1 MFKPYSFSSL
11 LLCAGTL
18 FADSTAL
25 EHQLGNASDST
36 ETPLRSSDS
45 GYELSRG
52 EKVIITNATAAALL
66 ITWGV
71 TQWGYFSNSL
81 HFKDE
86 GWFENDTSSGGADKL
101 GHLYSAYLITRILAP
116 LYDGWGYSRDDA
128 ALYAAASSIFLTVG
142 VIEIGD
148 GTSDA
153 YGFSC
158 EDAIADTIGAVIGY
172 FWYRYPPLAKLI
184 DLRVEWVPD
193 FGKSDQGTDFT
204 TDYENMKHLIAVKG
218 EGIGA
223 FENTYLEYAELHLG
237 YFGRNFH
244 DNGAPGDYHPIP
256 PNETERYI
264 YVGLGIN
271 LSRLLRPVMGDYA
284 GFFNYYQTPYT
295 YIAHE
300 WEIE

>member
-1 MFKPYSFSSL
+1 MSKAKRLGAL

-18 FADSTAL
+18 FAESADL
-25 EHQLGNASDST
+25 QRQLGAASEPA
-36 ETPLRSSDS
+36 ETAYGAEGTDS
-45 GYELSRG
+45 GLSRG
-52 EKVIITNATAAALL
+52 EKVIITNAAASALL
-66 ITWGV
+66 VTWGV
-71 TQWGYFSNSL
+71 TQWGYFSNPL

-86 GWFENDTSSGGADKL
+86 GWFGNDTSSGGADKL

-128 ALYAAASSIFLTVG
+128 ALYAAASSVFLTVG
-142 VIEIGD
+142 IIEIGD

-153 YGFSC
+153 YGFST
-158 EDAIADTIGAVIGY
+158 EDAIADTLGAVIGY

-223 FENTYLEYAELHLG
+223 FENTYLEYAELHVG

-256 PNETERYI
+256 PEETERYV

-295 YIAHE
+295 YIARDR
-300 WEIE
+300 EIE